1 MQKRKLKELNLLDD
15 FLLGTMMS
23 YPGIGEQFSRII
35 LETILNRKIG
45 RLTVVPQKV
54 YFGKDT
60 DKHGARLDVYL
71 EEKSTDATVYDV
83 EADQND
89 DSESKVALPRRVRF
103 YHSMIDGKSLKSGE
117 SYRMLKDVY
126 VIMIMSYDPFGLN
139 RMVYTVSSK
148 CEEVPQMPYEDG
160 AKTIFL
166 YTWGIEGEPV
176 QELKDLLHYM
186 ADTTRKN
193 AVNESL
199 QTIQRMVERVKEDEE
214 VSLEYMK
221 IFERE
226 EMLIMQGRKM
236 EQEKAEQKIRE
247 ERHKSEQKIQEERHK
262 SEQKIQE
269 ERNKAATAQQRVKE
283 LERELEK
290 LKKQKMDL

>member
-1 MQKRKLKELNLLDD
+1 
-15 FLLGTMMS
+15 
-23 YPGIGEQFSRII
+23 
-35 LETILNRKIG
+35 
-45 RLTVVPQKV
+45 
-54 YFGKDT
+54 
-60 DKHGARLDVYL
+60 
-71 EEKSTDATVYDV
+71 
-83 EADQND
+83 
-89 DSESKVALPRRVRF
+89 
-103 YHSMIDGKSLKSGE
+103 
-117 SYRMLKDVY
+117 
-126 VIMIMSYDPFGLN
+126 
-139 RMVYTVSSK
+139 MVYTVSSK

-160 AKTIFL
+160 AKTIFI
-166 YTWGIEGEPV
+166 YTQGTEGEPV

-199 QTIQRMVERVKEDEE
+199 QTIQRMVDRVKEDEE

-247 ERHKSEQKIQEERHK
+247 ERHKSEQKIQEER
-262 SEQKIQE
+262 
-269 ERNKAATAQQRVKE
+269 NKAATAQQRVKE